1 LCAIRRPTRIGSSLK
16 PEDWSGALVYHFNQT
31 AITAMPHDRPEIQDW
46 MRQHGYS
53 DEEIAK
59 ILLKLDEFD
68 SKVNRESL
76 FDAIETGELDIDA
89 LIKDVLKDS
98 G

>member
-1 LCAIRRPTRIGSSLK
+1 
-16 PEDWSGALVYHFNQT
+16 
-31 AITAMPHDRPEIQDW
+31 MPHERPEIKDW

-53 DEEIAK
+53 EEEIAK
-59 ILLKLDEFD
+59 ILVKLDDFD

-76 FDAIETGELDIDA
+76 FDAIETGELDMDA

-98 G
+98 D